1 MKKNKKYEAL
11 FQPIKIGKV
20 EIKNRIAMAAIMQYG
35 TSLCGD
41 VNEQVKAWYAARAKG
56 GTGLIFTPINSN
68 EKVAKESFPY
78 RILSLYNFSHI
89 FGVSEMVEVVHAFGS
104 KIFAQLSPGNGRQG
118 ISSAPSAIPYHIPE
132 ENLPQRAL
140 AEHKKR
146 GLPYLLA
153 VYRRNGPIPPVL
165 SLDEI
170 HWIEDQLANS
180 VSLAKRCNFDGVEL
194 HFAHGYLG
202 FGFLSP
208 RSNKRNDM
216 YGGSLENRMRFL
228 VNAYTK
234 ARKKVGNEFC
244 IGFRISG
251 DEHMP
256 GGLGHEEVIKIC
268 KEMEALGVDFIHLSD
283 GSWEAANRLFPDEDG
298 GPHNLEHS
306 ESLKN
311 ELKIPVI
318 TPSIHDPDLGEEALK
333 KGRTDMISLGRGLIA
348 DPAWANKVSAGKT
361 PTKCIFCQIGCISR
375 IVNFLPLR
383 CIVNSEA
390 GFEQYNPEYRLSKP
404 FKKNWEIY

>member
-1 MKKNKKYEAL
+1 MKKQYEAL

-20 EIKNRIAMAAIMQYG
+20 EIKNRIAFAAIMQYG

-56 GTGLIFTPINSN
+56 GTGLIFTGAINSN
-68 EKVAKESFPY
+68 ERAAKASPY
-78 RILSLYNFSHI
+78 RNLNLYDLRHL
-89 FGVSEMVEVVHAFGS
+89 FGITELVEVVHAFDS
-104 KIFAQLSPGNGRQG
+104 KIFAQLSPGPGRQG
-118 ISSAPSAIPYHIPE
+118 IFPAPSAIPYHTPE
-132 ENLPQRAL
+132 ENFPKRAV

-146 GLPYLLA
+146 GLPFPFA
-153 VYRRNGPIPPVL
+153 VYRSNGPIPPVL
-165 SLDEI
+165 SLEEI
-170 HWIEDQLANS
+170 QWIEDEWANS
-180 VSLAKRCNFDGVEL
+180 VELAKRCNFDGVEL
-194 HFAHGYLG
+194 HSAHGYLG

-208 RSNKRNDM
+208 RSNKRDDM
-216 YGGSLENRMRFL
+216 YGGSLDNRMRFL

-256 GGLGHEEVIKIC
+256 GGLVHEEIIQIC
-268 KEMEALGVDFIHLSD
+268 KRMEGMGVDFIHLSD
-283 GSWEAANRLFPDEDG
+283 GSFEAANRLFPDEDG

-306 ESLKN
+306 ESLKR

-318 TPSIHDPDLGEEALK
+318 TPSVHDPDLGEEAVK

-348 DPAWANKVSAGKT
+348 DPAWVNKIAAGKT
-361 PTKCIFCQIGCISR
+361 PTHCIFCLIGCISR
-375 IVNFLPLR
+375 IVNFLPVR

-390 GFEQYNPEYRLSKP
+390 GFEQYNPEYKLSPP